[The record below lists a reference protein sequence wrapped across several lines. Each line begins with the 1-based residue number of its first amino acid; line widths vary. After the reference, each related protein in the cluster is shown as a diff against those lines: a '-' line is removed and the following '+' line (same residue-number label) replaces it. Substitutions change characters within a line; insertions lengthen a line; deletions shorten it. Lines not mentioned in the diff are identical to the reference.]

1 MSELTQKDPITFEQQ
16 HLSNCVWA
24 YSKLDI
30 PAPTLFS
37 KVAKE
42 VEHRDK
48 SGKEV
53 FSPQSLTNL
62 VWSFAMA
69 KAPDCDSLFKAVA
82 SQIIRRSN
90 LKRFKPQE
98 LSNISWSYAN
108 ATAAVSPPDR
118 GSLFK
123 KIAAELAG
131 RHDWR
136 PFSSHHM
143 ATIAWSFA
151 TVNHRAPMVF
161 NPAFN
166 NALHIKIE
174 EFSPMELSQ
183 LYQWHLWQTVEMRGS
198 GLNHPVLISKCY
210 TAFASQ
216 QSKVYSVQ
224 RDVIC
229 TLQSLGLRPK
239 SEVLTKHGFRVDA
252 TVVVEGRIVGIE
264 VILRRHVIGDKP
276 SNHKPT
282 GGTLMKRRQ
291 LASVEKI
298 KLISIPYYEWDALGH
313 HGSAVRAKKQD
324 YLLSILG
331 LKN

>member
-1 MSELTQKDPITFEQQ
+1 MQQRIRSCPGIRTPFKGYVSALSYCLNAYSPPNRFTYTPTYFFSKSTNRIICLVNKLLSELTQKDPITFEQQ

-82 SQIIRRSN
+82 SQIIRRNN

-183 LYQWHLWQTVEMRGS
+183 LYQWHLWQTVEEHEHVRG
-198 GLNHPVLISKCY
+198 
-210 TAFASQ
+210 
-216 QSKVYSVQ
+216 
-224 RDVIC
+224 
-229 TLQSLGLRPK
+229 
-239 SEVLTKHGFRVDA
+239 
-252 TVVVEGRIVGIE
+252 
-264 VILRRHVIGDKP
+264 
-276 SNHKPT
+276 
-282 GGTLMKRRQ
+282 
-291 LASVEKI
+291 
-298 KLISIPYYEWDALGH
+298 
-313 HGSAVRAKKQD
+313 
-324 YLLSILG
+324 
-331 LKN
+331 